1 MIESKLR
8 DGRHTRGPGPWVSF
22 EVVHRPLIVRDSFR
36 TVHDMIDV
44 IPQVSSVH
52 NQIRVHGSRVV
63 IHDTGALTKYKVE
76 EGYLLPGNVL
86 QRRLDIEAKG
96 LSNAAVEGRPP
107 SWGGV
112 TRRPFLHSLIVPTR
126 SFGLRNIIIGQQEE
140 VAA

>member
-1 MIESKLR
+1 
-8 DGRHTRGPGPWVSF
+8 
-22 EVVHRPLIVRDSFR
+22 
-36 TVHDMIDV
+36 MIDV

-76 EGYLLPGNVL
+76 EGYLPPGNVL

-107 SWGGV
+107 AGA
-112 TRRPFLHSLIVPTR
+112 
-126 SFGLRNIIIGQQEE
+126 E
-140 VAA
+140 